1 MIDKGDK
8 PRMITVDHNRTQSQ
22 CLKITANVAFE
33 FSYFDIFHFFWP
45 VKSDLSGNT
54 LTAMLNATF
63 SAIFKHCA

>member
-33 FSYFDIFHFFWP
+33 FSYFGIFH
-45 VKSDLSGNT
+45 
-54 LTAMLNATF
+54 
-63 SAIFKHCA
+63 